1 MPPAPSGETISYG
14 PSLVPEVRAMRA
26 RNYNLGCTFAADA
39 TVLGVLSANRK
50 LSRNG
55 LRGDRQS
62 EQHAVARHF
71 PQEDLN

>member
-1 MPPAPSGETISYG
+1 
-14 PSLVPEVRAMRA
+14 MRA